1 MAGTNVSYWNLI
13 STDCCLGLF
22 YKSLLISTVYIGPDY
37 WIYTIKHPD
46 SAMKRLFDAVVSF
59 FKREW
64 FLFVAIFA
72 IIVIITV
79 FELL

>member
-1 MAGTNVSYWNLI
+1 
-13 STDCCLGLF
+13 
-22 YKSLLISTVYIGPDY
+22 
-37 WIYTIKHPD
+37 
-46 SAMKRLFDAVVSF
+46 MKRLFDAVVNF
-59 FKREW
+59 FKKEW